1 MWNLKSSNRIL
12 DLQSKKE
19 AHLRHLRALKN
30 VKSKINNSQ
39 PKQYTFLNYKAKAA
53 QLTRCTQYIY
63 VEKTREI

>member
-12 DLQSKKE
+12 DLQSKRE

-39 PKQYTFLNYKAKAA
+39 PKKFTFLNYKAKTALLA
-53 QLTRCTQYIY
+53 KCI
-63 VEKTREI
+63 